1 MSGPTVQQ
9 TVASTYF
16 VLIGCRQSEL
26 GRIVRE
32 LQSVRCER
40 SRWRRWSTHVHNNFA
55 SSVQLSNATIRRSFS
70 SPFVTSISSAFEI
83 SIKRAIKAHRYN
95 LIRFGSCK

>member
-40 SRWRRWSTHVHNNFA
+40 SRWRRWSTHVHNSLILPVQFNF
-55 SSVQLSNATIRRSFS
+55 QT
-70 SPFVTSISSAFEI
+70 PQ
-83 SIKRAIKAHRYN
+83 
-95 LIRFGSCK
+95 